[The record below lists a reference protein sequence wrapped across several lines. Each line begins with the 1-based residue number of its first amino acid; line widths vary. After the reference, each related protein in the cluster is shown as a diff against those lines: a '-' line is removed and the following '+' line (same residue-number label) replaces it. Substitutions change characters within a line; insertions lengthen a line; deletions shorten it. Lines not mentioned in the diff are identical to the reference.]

1 MPTPPEV
8 YLGDGL
14 YASYDGFTLK
24 LRAPIASGVNHEV
37 FLEPK
42 VLANLLLY
50 IDHITDS
57 AEEKP
62 Q

>member
-1 MPTPPEV
+1 MSAPPEV

-24 LRAPIASGVNHEV
+24 LRKRYPGAYHIIHIEAE
-37 FLEPK
+37 E
-42 VLANLLLY
+42 LANLLLF
-50 IDHITDS
+50 IDHITDK
-57 AEEKP
+57 AEERP

>member
-1 MPTPPEV
+1 MPAPPDV

-14 YASYDGFTLK
+14 FASYDGITLK
-24 LRAPIASGVNHEV
+24 LRKRYPGAYHIIHLDPET
-37 FLEPK
+37 
-42 VLANLLLY
+42 LANLLLY
-50 IDHITDS
+50 IDHITDK

>member
-8 YLGDGL
+8 YLGDTL

-24 LRAPIASGVNHEV
+24 LRSPNAAGLDHEV
-37 FLEPK
+37 FLEPE

-50 IDHITDS
+50 IDHITDK